1 MQMQEY
7 SKYRET
13 KPTHPY
19 KDSHMAIAWEMDGAR
34 NGSGIIYYLLL
45 LLVLLIFWGAMR
57 NGFGLSFFG
66 LKSR

>member
-1 MQMQEY
+1 ME
-7 SKYRET
+7 
-13 KPTHPY
+13 
-19 KDSHMAIAWEMDGAR
+19 IAWEMDGAR

-45 LLVLLIFWGAMR
+45 LLLLLIFWGAMR